1 MEPLKLAAFDADD
14 LAVVSAHVQDA
25 LVRVGDLTY
34 LADQRRFVLV
44 AKRFDWEAV
53 EAEPRRRLTGF
64 HFERVQAVRT
74 RDIDRAKP
82 DEVKNLLAI
91 TFTVGD
97 APSGTVELV
106 FAAGGMIQLDV
117 ECIEARLKD
126 LGPVWA
132 AESRPAHD
140 VEPADRVEPA

>member
-25 LVRVGDLTY
+25 LVRVGDLAY
-34 LADQRRFVLV
+34 LADQKRFALV

-74 RDIDRAKP
+74 RDIDRQKP

-91 TFTVGD
+91 TFTAGD

-106 FAAGGMIQLDV
+106 FAAGGTIQLDV

-126 LGPVWA
+126 LGPVWGA
-132 AESRPAHD
+132 QSRPAHD
-140 VEPADRVEPA
+140 VEPAYGAEPA